1 MWTENSIARSIS
13 CSKLKCSS
21 VISTLQGVIGNQSAS
36 VLSFWVR
43 PDQLLCHHFLDG
55 FVLPWERGFCPY
67 PPPSKSPLCQWFSK
81 AGLET
86 SNISITWELARK
98 AASPVSPHPRPP
110 EWDTLGWGQSSVFEG
125 SFQVFLMLIQVLS
138 TAALGHGSPRQ
149 GGHSGVRSEDFCWR
163 HTNWPE
169 RKLGLMPE
177 VFIWLWFW
185 TVLLADRKWY
195 GWACW
200 SSRNTR
206 GHTLVAAFTHVDTR
220 TSTLRHSTIVCRSD
234 KPAPL
239 GCMLTWNT
247 FSYPYLPSV
256 SLLWRDVYLN
266 LWSIF

>member
-1 MWTENSIARSIS
+1 M
-13 CSKLKCSS
+13 
-21 VISTLQGVIGNQSAS
+21 
-36 VLSFWVR
+36 R

-110 EWDTLGWGQSSVFEG
+110 DWDTLGWGQSSVFEG

-149 GGHSGVRSEDFCWR
+149 GGHSGVRSEGFCWR
-163 HTNWPE
+163 HTHWPE

-177 VFIWLWFW
+177 VFIWLWFR
-185 TVLLADRKWY
+185 TVLFVLTENGMDGLA
-195 GWACW
+195 G
-200 SSRNTR
+200 
-206 GHTLVAAFTHVDTR
+206 AAGIHVDTR
-220 TSTLRHSTIVCRSD
+220 WWLLSHTWTHAHLPYGTLQLSVGMTNQLLSAVC
-234 KPAPL
+234 
-239 GCMLTWNT
+239 
-247 FSYPYLPSV
+247 
-256 SLLWRDVYLN
+256 WRETHFLI
-266 LWSIF
+266 LICHLCLFFGEMSI